1 VMNSISGLVLAWF
14 LRDVQRCSEESLRTK
29 VKEEKKWHAVLISV
43 PFIVDCG
50 ERSGGA
56 CHRLTFGA
64 RRYFE
69 RLSRLNGKIIP
80 WIDSPLNNQ

>member
-1 VMNSISGLVLAWF
+1 MNSISELILAWF
-14 LRDVQRCSEESLRTK
+14 LRDVQRFSEESLRTK
-29 VKEEKKWHAVLISV
+29 VKEDKKGHAVLVSV
-43 PFIVDCG
+43 PFIVDWG

-69 RLSRLNGKIIP
+69 RLSRLNGNIIP
-80 WIDSPLNNQ
+80 